1 MSSRVHAGCSC
12 GVFVERK
19 LVLCWST
26 DKLVFKGLIVIM
38 SSFKS
43 YSTDLFV
50 NYLKLHF
57 NITRDKNIDFFWY
70 ISVFLLSYH
79 SLIGDQDVGNA
90 NKHPHALN
98 EYGSNCFLWR
108 EQAWVWTQ
116 GLRKPLTTRALKA
129 DQLQPSTGA
138 WLPITSLTVSYIG
151 EVKKQTDLC
160 LFVYSIW
167 NGELIESSKHPTG
180 SLITA
185 AQLWISLPVM
195 AADKQN
201 P

>member
-1 MSSRVHAGCSC
+1 MEPFLSTDAACNKVCISFMSSGVHAGCSC

-57 NITRDKNIDFFWY
+57 SITRDKNIYFFL
-70 ISVFLLSYH
+70 IHFCLPAFLP
-79 SLIGDQDVGNA
+79 SLIGDQYIGKA

-98 EYGSNCFLWR
+98 EYGSNCFLR
-108 EQAWVWTQ
+108 RNKHGIGH

-129 DQLQPSTGA
+129 DQLQLSTGA
-138 WLPITSLTVSYIG
+138 WFQITSLNISYTR
-151 EVKKQTDLC
+151 EVKNQTALC
-160 LFVYSIW
+160 LFGYSI
-167 NGELIESSKHPTG
+167 
-180 SLITA
+180 
-185 AQLWISLPVM
+185 
-195 AADKQN
+195 
-201 P
+201 